1 MTSKITLAAS
11 AILIAFSSAAVAS
24 TSSVPPR
31 WTAAQ
36 TSGQAFNWAATTADA
51 HQYHGG
57 PKSNYGAGE

>member
-1 MTSKITLAAS
+1 MKLTMIALAT
-11 AILIAFSSAAVAS
+11 AFALSSAAVAS

-36 TSGQAFNWAATTADA
+36 TSAQAFNWAATTADA